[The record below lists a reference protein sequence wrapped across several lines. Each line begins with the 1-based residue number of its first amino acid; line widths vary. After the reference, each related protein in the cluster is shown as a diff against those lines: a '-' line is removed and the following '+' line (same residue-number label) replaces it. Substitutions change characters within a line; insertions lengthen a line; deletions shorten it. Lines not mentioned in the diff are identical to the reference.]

1 MASAI
6 VAAIAATWTA
16 GFGARRG
23 FPLVPASGRL
33 GCIDGLRGYLALAVL
48 AHHFAIWVDVSRFG
62 AEWTQPPNDILEGFG
77 RDGVALFFATTGFV
91 FYPRILAG
99 FLKADWV
106 RIYIGRLFRILP
118 MTIASIMLVLLFI
131 VANGRAVERP
141 SLSALLVWISGYDKP
156 PLLGF
161 EESYRVNAGVLW
173 SIWYEWVFYLLILPV
188 LAVGTNV
195 AEAIGLRRLH
205 GLVAGGF
212 LMVALA
218 LQHTYGVGRLS
229 VFLPMFAVGMLAY
242 ELRGWEAIRRIL
254 AHPAM
259 TPVALGALGARLALG
274 SAVPGYVAVG
284 LDGLFFACVACGN
297 SLFGALMT
305 KGARVLGECSFSIYL
320 MHGLVLA
327 TFFITGARMAA
338 MIDLDLLPLAM
349 IPLAIVLA
357 AVTMATFLWIERPM
371 IHVGGKVGAWWS
383 GRRGALTIAER
394 EVAP

>member
-1 MASAI
+1 
-6 VAAIAATWTA
+6 
-16 GFGARRG
+16 
-23 FPLVPASGRL
+23 
-33 GCIDGLRGYLALAVL
+33 
-48 AHHFAIWVDVSRFG
+48 
-62 AEWTQPPNDILEGFG
+62 
-77 RDGVALFFATTGFV
+77 
-91 FYPRILAG
+91 
-99 FLKADWV
+99 
-106 RIYIGRLFRILP
+106 
-118 MTIASIMLVLLFI
+118 
-131 VANGRAVERP
+131 
-141 SLSALLVWISGYDKP
+141 
-156 PLLGF
+156 
-161 EESYRVNAGVLW
+161 
-173 SIWYEWVFYLLILPV
+173 
-188 LAVGTNV
+188 
-195 AEAIGLRRLH
+195 
-205 GLVAGGF
+205 
-212 LMVALA
+212 MVTLA

-297 SLFGALMT
+297 SLFGVLMT
-305 KGARVLGECSFSIYL
+305 RGARVLGECSFSIYL

-338 MIDLDLLPLAM
+338 MIDLNLLPLAM